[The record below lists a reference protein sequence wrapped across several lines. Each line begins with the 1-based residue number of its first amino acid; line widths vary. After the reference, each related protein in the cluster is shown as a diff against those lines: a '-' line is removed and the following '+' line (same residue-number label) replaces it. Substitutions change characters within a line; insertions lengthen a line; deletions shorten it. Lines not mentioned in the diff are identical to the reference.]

1 MNLFSRFLGRKDV
14 NDLARRRL
22 VANPDIKK
30 PLSLQVLFADPHR
43 LDADRL
49 LNTLKAYH
57 PTMSE
62 ARCEI
67 DVELN
72 QHGTLLGML
81 GWGKHVVRLVGFNA
95 PMPAAAVETC
105 VAPSHYPKEL
115 KERARSHQ
123 AHAILFYAGYEASPF
138 DRYVALAAA
147 AGVLARLGALAV
159 LNESGHTSLPAAALS
174 GSDSKGDIIDHLR
187 SLPLLLLYCG
197 FVKLEVDGLRGVWMR
212 TYGAP
217 LLELPD
223 LAARAR
229 GHEEGHRYFDMF
241 ENIFGYL
248 RTSGSRLVQGDTM
261 QIDEEEY
268 LRFRAPSADEDF
280 LTGTGELLVA
290 DIIGANDINPA

>member
-30 PLSLQVLFADPHR
+30 PLSLQVLFADPQR

-67 DVELN
+67 DVELS
-72 QHGTLLGML
+72 QQGTLLGML
-81 GWGKHVVRLVGFNA
+81 GWGKHIVRLVGFNA

-187 SLPLLLLYCG
+187 SLPDCG
-197 FVKLEVDGLRGVWMR
+197 GYGCARMERDCWSCR
-212 TYGAP
+212 TWQLGRAGTKKGIDTSICSRISSAIYAP
-217 LLELPD
+217 LGPD
-223 LAARAR
+223 SCREIRCRLTKRNTSAFAHPARTK
-229 GHEEGHRYFDMF
+229 
-241 ENIFGYL
+241 I
-248 RTSGSRLVQGDTM
+248 SSRVPESCLSPT
-261 QIDEEEY
+261 
-268 LRFRAPSADEDF
+268 
-280 LTGTGELLVA
+280 
-290 DIIGANDINPA
+290 

>member
-67 DVELN
+67 DVELS
-72 QHGTLLGML
+72 QQGTLLGML

-115 KERARSHQ
+115 KNVPDPTRRTPFSFMLGTRLRHLTATWPWPPLQVFWRAWARSRCLTSRG
-123 AHAILFYAGYEASPF
+123 IPPF
-138 DRYVALAAA
+138 PQWHYPVQT
-147 AGVLARLGALAV
+147 LGA
-159 LNESGHTSLPAAALS
+159 T
-174 GSDSKGDIIDHLR
+174 
-187 SLPLLLLYCG
+187 LLITCDRCRCSCSI
-197 FVKLEVDGLRGVWMR
+197 VV
-212 TYGAP
+212 
-217 LLELPD
+217 
-223 LAARAR
+223 
-229 GHEEGHRYFDMF
+229 
-241 ENIFGYL
+241 
-248 RTSGSRLVQGDTM
+248 S
-261 QIDEEEY
+261 
-268 LRFRAPSADEDF
+268 
-280 LTGTGELLVA
+280 
-290 DIIGANDINPA
+290 